1 MACQVADF
9 CFQSFLHID
18 GMLCCALQ
26 VIKERTWRKQAQMIM
41 EEHGLEGP
49 GFPMPAIQLPP
60 SFTPDS
66 PCDHDSPLGS
76 HAHCQGSREA
86 SPDGEFGGFGIVWCE
101 GPPAPIT
108 PPSLIER
115 EAVPLLRPDELRSCL
130 SKLTQQQQ
138 QQKEQQESLCI

>member
-9 CFQSFLHID
+9 CFQNFLHID

-26 VIKERTWRKQAQMIM
+26 VIKERTWRKQAQIIM
-41 EEHGLEGP
+41 DEHGLEGP

-138 QQKEQQESLCI
+138 QQQ